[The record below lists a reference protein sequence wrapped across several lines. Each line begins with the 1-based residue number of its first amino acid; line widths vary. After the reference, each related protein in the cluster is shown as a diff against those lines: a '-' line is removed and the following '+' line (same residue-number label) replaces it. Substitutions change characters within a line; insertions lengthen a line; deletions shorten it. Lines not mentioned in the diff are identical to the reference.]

1 VRHAY
6 ARILTA
12 AGLRHLKFHG
22 LRHTYAALMLG
33 SGATLTYVRDQMGHK
48 SIQVTADVSGRFIPP
63 GNRSA
68 VNALDDAAQP
78 SATPAQPEG
87 ENQLVKVRK
96 RAGEPNFHQLEP
108 DVELATAARGA
119 PARGLSA
126 LSSVS
131 GSCVPHTPRALIA
144 NDAAPGASLPMI
156 AGHDG
161 EWPSLVAQR
170 PRRWAPSA
178 GRHTLLDS
186 LGNREIPSPA

>member
-1 VRHAY
+1 VQHVY
-6 ARILTA
+6 GRILTA

-87 ENQLVKVRK
+87 ENQVVKVRK
-96 RAGEPNFHQLEP
+96 RAGDPKFRQLEP
-108 DVELATAARGA
+108 HRRLATRRG
-119 PARGLSA
+119 
-126 LSSVS
+126 
-131 GSCVPHTPRALIA
+131 
-144 NDAAPGASLPMI
+144 
-156 AGHDG
+156 
-161 EWPSLVAQR
+161 
-170 PRRWAPSA
+170 
-178 GRHTLLDS
+178 
-186 LGNREIPSPA
+186 